1 MEPIITPSTFYW
13 IDVISTLSTI
23 STVLFGLSAT
33 ALVVALIFLIP
44 LTVEDELND
53 DFGKFYKKILITL
66 TIITTIFGL
75 SYVFIPSKETLI
87 AMTVTKY
94 VTPDNITAV
103 GGTIEESVSSIATD
117 IVQIIDAASEKE
129 DTDSDWY
136 NYKLFY
142 VNKRAYF
149 IFIKKYDII
158 YIENEKIIN
167 SKWGW

>member
-1 MEPIITPSTFYW
+1 MEPIISPSIFYW

-33 ALVVALIFLIP
+33 ALVVDLIFLIP

-75 SYVFIPSKETLI
+75 SYIFTPSKETLI
-87 AMTVTKY
+87 AITDTKY
-94 VTPDNITAV
+94 VTPDNIATV

-117 IVQIIDAASEKE
+117 IVQIIEAASDKE
-129 DTDSDWY
+129 DTDS
-136 NYKLFY
+136 N
-142 VNKRAYF
+142 
-149 IFIKKYDII
+149 
-158 YIENEKIIN
+158 
-167 SKWGW
+167 

>member
-1 MEPIITPSTFYW
+1 MEPIISPSIFYW

-75 SYVFIPSKETLI
+75 SYVFTPSKETLI

-94 VTPDNITAV
+94 VTPNNITAV
-103 GGTIEESVSSIATD
+103 GGTIEESVSSIATE
-117 IVQIIDAASEKE
+117 IIRVVEAASDKE
-129 DTDSDWY
+129 DTDSD
-136 NYKLFY
+136 
-142 VNKRAYF
+142 
-149 IFIKKYDII
+149 
-158 YIENEKIIN
+158 
-167 SKWGW
+167 